1 METMYIPYL
10 FVVDVGMFYKSAHH
24 CLYNNNNNNNNN
36 NVFYFNRMNST
47 ISYTNQFTS
56 KSIFDI
62 YFTEFGAA
70 FDNCFTCF
78 VQVLL

>member
-1 METMYIPYL
+1 MC
-10 FVVDVGMFYKSAHH
+10 DVKVS
-24 CLYNNNNNNNNN
+24 
-36 NVFYFNRMNST
+36 
-47 ISYTNQFTS
+47 
-56 KSIFDI
+56 DI

>member
-47 ISYTNQFTS
+47 ISYTN
-56 KSIFDI
+56 
-62 YFTEFGAA
+62 
-70 FDNCFTCF
+70 
-78 VQVLL
+78 

>member
-1 METMYIPYL
+1 MYKDRVSTKMSKI
-10 FVVDVGMFYKSAHH
+10 FFM
-24 CLYNNNNNNNNN
+24 
-36 NVFYFNRMNST
+36 NVWR
-47 ISYTNQFTS
+47 

-70 FDNCFTCF
+70 FDICFTCF

>member
-1 METMYIPYL
+1 M
-10 FVVDVGMFYKSAHH
+10 
-24 CLYNNNNNNNNN
+24 
-36 NVFYFNRMNST
+36 NVRRK
-47 ISYTNQFTS
+47 I
-56 KSIFDI
+56 IFDI

>member
-1 METMYIPYL
+1 MVAELGCQQKCQKYL
-10 FVVDVGMFYKSAHH
+10 FINMW
-24 CLYNNNNNNNNN
+24 
-36 NVFYFNRMNST
+36 R
-47 ISYTNQFTS
+47 